1 MKRKNMIMNL
11 FKWRRKI
18 KKSFGKQ
25 TSEVGRYSLKI
36 RDEQTEEKKK
46 GLDNKM
52 WRLRGQYTFKRRKK
66 VNCKE

>member
-1 MKRKNMIMNL
+1 MNL

-25 TSEVGRYSLKI
+25 TSEMGRYSLKI

-46 GLDNKM
+46 GINNKI
-52 WRLRGQYTFKRRKK
+52 WRLRGQYI
-66 VNCKE
+66 CI